1 MKTSMNYMLLS
12 MLCLVCG
19 FMLSC
24 SDDDENSNEV
34 NKQEEIIQEKGSISV
49 TANGVTFKM
58 VKVDGGTFQMGATSE
73 QGDDIADDELPVHMV
88 TLSDYYIGETEVTQ
102 ELWLAVMGSNPSY
115 FSGLSTLPV
124 ESVSWEDCKTFT
136 TKLYQLTGKWFRLPT
151 EAEWEYAARGGNK
164 SKGYKYCGS
173 NDINTVAWYSHNSG
187 SKTHNVGTKSHNELG
202 IYDMSGNV
210 WEMCQ
215 DWWGYY
221 SGSAQINPTGPSSGD
236 CRVRRGGGWG
246 NGEWGCRVPN
256 RGYDYSSETSE
267 YVGLRLAL

>member
-1 MKTSMNYMLLS
+1 MNYMLLF
-12 MLCLVCG
+12 MLCMVCG
-19 FMLSC
+19 LMLSC
-24 SDDDENSNEV
+24 SDDDENSKEV
-34 NKQEEIIQEKGSISV
+34 NKQENIIQEKGSISV
-49 TANGVTFKM
+49 TVNGVTFRM

-73 QGDDIADDELPVHMV
+73 QGSDIAENELPVHKV

-115 FSGLSTLPV
+115 FSGLNTLPV
-124 ESVSWEDCKTFT
+124 ENVSWEDCKTFT

-187 SKTHNVGTKSHNELG
+187 SKTHNVGTKSPNELG

-210 WEMCQ
+210 WEKCQ
-215 DWWGYY
+215 DWWDYY
-221 SGSAQINPTGPSSGD
+221 SGSAQTNPTGPSYGHS
-236 CRVRRGGGWG
+236 RVRRGGGWG
-246 NGEWGCRVPN
+246 NGDWGCRVPN
-256 RGYDYSSETSE
+256 RGYDYTTDASE